1 MEHPRGA
8 TMTIQ
13 AHIVAAPVKL
23 VPDYI
28 ARLEADVAEHKRAI
42 GATAER
48 IERTLRE
55 IG

>member
-1 MEHPRGA
+1 
-8 TMTIQ
+8 MTIQ

-42 GATAER
+42 AETSGR
-48 IERTLRE
+48 IERALRE
-55 IG
+55 AGL